1 MAPDFPE
8 PAEPL
13 RRDLKWRWVILGM
26 LFISTFLNYF
36 DRQTLSVLKP
46 VIKVEFGLDDA
57 GYSKIVMGFLIA
69 YLFAYTLG
77 GRFADRVGSRV
88 AMTTFVGVWSL
99 ANVFTGF
106 SGSFVQLMACRVVLG
121 LAEPGNYPAALRV
134 AATWFPAKLRGFASS
149 FYQAGSATAAVIAM
163 PVIAL
168 MATHWGWRATFVVPG
183 VLGILWAAGWWWIYR
198 KPSPEYMPG
207 GGEEI
212 IRVPWRELL
221 RNRNVLGIILARMT
235 SDQAWYFCLFW
246 MPGYL
251 QENLSLTLVHAGLI
265 GWMPFLCADL
275 GGVASGV
282 VSDRMVRNG
291 TEPWRARRRVLVGTA
306 AVAPL
311 VLLVPFT
318 TQLWV
323 VIVAFCALALVCQVW
338 LFNMTTMVADV
349 FPRHAVASVLGLS
362 GSFGAL
368 GGLLSNA
375 LIGNFV
381 GTLGFTPVFFLMGCV
396 HLVAAGWIALFIRG
410 SGNPGLDEPV
420 RAGAD

>member
-1 MAPDFPE
+1 MASDSPE
-8 PAEPL
+8 PAEAL

-46 VIKVEFGLDDA
+46 VIKAEFGLDDA
-57 GYSKIVMGFLIA
+57 GYSKIVMGFLIT

-106 SGSFVQLMACRVVLG
+106 SRSFVQLMACRVVLG

-134 AATWFPAKLRGFASS
+134 AATWFPAKLRGFATS
-149 FYQAGSATAAVIAM
+149 FYQAGSATAAVVAM
-163 PVIAL
+163 PVIAF
-168 MATHWGWRATFVVPG
+168 MATHWGWRATFVIPG
-183 VLGILWAAGWWWIYR
+183 VIGILWAAAWWWVYR
-198 KPSPEYMPG
+198 RPSDAYMPG

-212 IRVPWRELL
+212 IKVPWRELL
-221 RNRNVLGIILARMT
+221 KNRNVVGIILARMT

-251 QENLSLTLVHAGLI
+251 QENLNLTLLQAGLI
-265 GWMPFLCADL
+265 GWVPFLCADL

-282 VSDRMVRNG
+282 VSDRMVRRG
-291 TEPWRARRRVLVGTA
+291 MPPGRARVRVLFATA
-306 AVAPL
+306 TLAPL
-311 VLLVPFT
+311 VMVVPFT
-318 TQLWV
+318 SQLWV
-323 VIVAFCALALVCQVW
+323 VIAAFCVLALVCQVW
-338 LFNMTTMVADV
+338 LFNVTTLVADV
-349 FPRHAVASVLGLS
+349 FPRHTVASVLGLS

-381 GTLGFTPVFFLMGCV
+381 GTLGFTPVFLVMGCV
-396 HLVAAGWIALFIRG
+396 HLVAAGWIALWIRRDG
-410 SGNPGLDEPV
+410 SGPARP
-420 RAGAD
+420 APF